1 MSHDMPER
9 DPRSRS
15 ENEGLAELDDGAPQQ
30 QWAVDPQEARVPGD
44 EPVATEAY
52 GLTAEEQAAG
62 EPLEGRL
69 NREEPQQQPG
79 YAAEREAGTEAG
91 AGEAGAS
98 EAAEAEVPLT
108 ADSGLGVGSGLD
120 TELEPG
126 PGAGPEWPAQ
136 PEEPSGQVWDEP
148 RPAGRLVA
156 PDEGA
161 RPDAEPDEVA
171 QEAGPDRGGYSAE
184 EQAMRVEPEEGSAAG
199 PDDSGRE

>member
-15 ENEGLAELDDGAPQQ
+15 EDEGLAELDDGAPQQ
-30 QWAVDPQEARVPGD
+30 QWAVDPQEAPVPGD
-44 EPVATEAY
+44 EPAATEDY
-52 GLTAEEQAAG
+52 GLTAGEQATG

-69 NREEPQQQPG
+69 DREEPQEQPG
-79 YAAEREAGTEAG
+79 YGVEREAGAEA
-91 AGEAGAS
+91 AVS
-98 EAAEAEVPLT
+98 EADEAEVPLT
-108 ADSGLGVGSGLD
+108 GESGLGVGSDLD

-126 PGAGPEWPAQ
+126 PGAGPEWPSQ

-161 RPDAEPDEVA
+161 RPDTEPGEVA

-199 PDDSGRE
+199 PEEPGRD